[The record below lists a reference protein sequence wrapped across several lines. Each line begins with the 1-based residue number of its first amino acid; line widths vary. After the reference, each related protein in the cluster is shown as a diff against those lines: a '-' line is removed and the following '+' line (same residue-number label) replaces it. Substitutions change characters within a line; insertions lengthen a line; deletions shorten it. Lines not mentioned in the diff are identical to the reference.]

1 MNRLFNII
9 TFWGLWVSF
18 PVFSQEVPHTI
29 SFSQTSQK
37 ALDNTWMIAQ
47 DDHSFMYFANNEGL
61 ILYDG
66 SEWQTFTLPHK
77 QIIRSVAIDSKGNI
91 FTGAY
96 GEFGYWTQDENSQ
109 LQYHSLSE
117 NVHYNLAHSEEIWN
131 IVVKEE
137 YVLLQSFSTIYK
149 YDYREVTVI
158 KPPQGLTIMFI
169 HSVRGRDFLQV
180 RGKGVF
186 EILPDGGFRLLAGSE
201 ALAQMEVVAILP
213 YQDSGLII
221 GTSLNGLF
229 IWDNG
234 LLQPWA
240 IAANRL
246 FFENQLNKGIQLSS
260 GAYAFGTILNGVY
273 ILNPDGSLKWNL
285 NRKKGL
291 QNNTVLSVLEDVQQ
305 NLWLGLDKGI
315 DMIEL
320 NSPLIFFPDNDG
332 FLGTVFASVL
342 FEGQLYL
349 GTNHG
354 VYHRPWGDK
363 SQKNFTFLPGSQGQ
377 VWELKVV
384 DNQLFCGHNEG
395 TFRINRGKL
404 EKVSSITGGWMM
416 LRLPDHPDKLI
427 QCTYTGLVI
436 FAKDQQ
442 NTWRFSHRLPELRD
456 PIQKILFDKEG
467 FLWALNPY
475 KGLSRL
481 KIDAQQSHI
490 QTLRSFTK
498 KDGLPSEFDLDITQF
513 GDQIVIRSD
522 NQFFTFDY
530 ATQGLL
536 PIDSIMGQP
545 LEPGQYSL
553 INGVNDEWF
562 KVYPRMAE
570 FIKEK
575 EVKKVS
581 VSLVSSFTNIIALD
595 SQYYL
600 LGLNSGYA
608 LYKKNQPETGNYT
621 TTIRP
626 LITRVC
632 LVSEKDSGFCMSPL
646 TFTQPALQLKHNQ
659 NYLRFSFTY
668 PDYSH
673 SSRFRYRLDGFNETL
688 SEWGNEHFKEYSNLA
703 PGSYTFRVQNQ
714 WSENLAT
721 FSFSILPAWYET
733 IWAQILWVILSM
745 ATVVLLG
752 QYQAYRLEQ
761 HRREKER
768 LKQQELEHQ
777 LMEARNEKLQLEVL
791 GKSQELANSTMSL
804 VRKNEILL
812 DMKRELK
819 KIGAEFD
826 QSLPYK
832 YYRQILRLIDGNIT
846 NEYDWQVF
854 ETNFNQVHDQFF
866 KRLKAD
872 YPELTPGDL
881 QLAAFLR
888 INLPSKEIAPLLNM
902 SLRGIEN
909 KRYRLRK
916 KMGLKPEDNLTEL
929 LIKY

>member
-1 MNRLFNII
+1 MNRLFSII
-9 TFWGLWVSF
+9 TLGGLWVCF
-18 PVFSQEVPHTI
+18 PVFSQEVPHTMN
-29 SFSQTSQK
+29 FSQTSQK

-47 DDHSFMYFANNEGL
+47 DDHHFMYFANNEGL

-77 QIIRSVAIDSKGNI
+77 QIIRSVAIDKKGNI

-96 GEFGYWTQDENSQ
+96 GEFGYWAQDENSQ

-117 NVHYNLAHSEEIWN
+117 NVHYALAHSEEIWN
-131 IVVKEE
+131 IVVKEN

-149 YDYREVTVI
+149 YDYQEVTVI
-158 KPPQGLTIMFI
+158 KPPQELTIMFI
-169 HSVRGRDFLQV
+169 HSVREKDFLQV

-186 EILPDGGFRLLAGSE
+186 EISPDGVFHFLAGSE
-201 ALAQMEVVAILP
+201 LLAQMEVVAILP
-213 YQDSGLII
+213 YGDSGLMI

-229 IWDNG
+229 IWDNNT
-234 LLQPWA
+234 LKPWETE
-240 IAANRL
+240 ANHL
-246 FFENQLNKGIQLSS
+246 FSENQLNKGILLSS
-260 GAYAFGTILNGVY
+260 GGYAFGTILNGVY
-273 ILNPDGSLKWNL
+273 ILDQDGAVKWNL

-291 QNNTVLSVLEDVQQ
+291 QNNTVLSIWEDVQE

-320 NSPLIFFPDNDG
+320 NSPLTFFPDYDG
-332 FLGTVFASVL
+332 FLGTVFAAVL
-342 FEGQLYL
+342 FEDQLYL

-354 VYHRPWGDK
+354 IYYRPWGAH
-363 SQKNFTFLPGSQGQ
+363 SQKSFTFLPGSQGQ
-377 VWELKVV
+377 VWELKII

-404 EKVSSITGGWMM
+404 EKISSITGGWMM
-416 LRLPDHPDKLI
+416 LPLPDHADKLI

-436 FAKDQQ
+436 FTKDQQ
-442 NTWRFSHRLPELRD
+442 NNWHFSHRLPELRD
-456 PIQKILFDKEG
+456 PIQKIIFDKEG

-481 KIDAQQSHI
+481 KIDARQLHI
-490 QTLRSFTK
+490 QTLRSLTK
-498 KDGLPSEFDLDITQF
+498 EDGLPSEFDLDITRL

-530 ATQGLL
+530 TTQGLL
-536 PIDSIMGQP
+536 PIKTVMDQP
-545 LEPGQYSL
+545 LEAGEYS
-553 INGVNDEWF
+553 IIKGVNDEWF

-570 FIKEK
+570 FIKKK
-575 EVKKVS
+575 EVKKVA
-581 VSLVSSFTNIIALD
+581 VSLVSSFTNIIPLD

-608 LYKKNQPETGNYT
+608 LYKKNQRETM
-621 TTIRP
+621 IRQNAISP

-632 LVSEKDSGFCMSPL
+632 LVSERDSGFCMRPL
-646 TFTQPALQLKHNQ
+646 AVTQTVPKLKHNQ

-668 PDYSH
+668 PDYSQ
-673 SSRFRYRLDGFNETL
+673 SSRFRYQLEGFNETM

-703 PGSYTFRVQNQ
+703 PGTYTFRVQNQ
-714 WSENLAT
+714 LSENLAT
-721 FSFSILPAWYET
+721 YQFSILPAWYET
-733 IWAQILWVILSM
+733 IWAQIFWVILSM
-745 ATVVLLG
+745 GAVVLLG
-752 QYQAYRLEQ
+752 QYQAYRLELR
-761 HRREKER
+761 RREEEK
-768 LKQQELEHQ
+768 LKQQEWEHQ

-791 GKSQELANSTMSL
+791 GKSQELANSTMNL

-812 DMKRELK
+812 ELKRELK

-826 QSLPYK
+826 QGLPYK

-888 INLPSKEIAPLLNM
+888 INLPSKEIAPLLNI
-902 SLRGIEN
+902 SVRGIEN

-916 KMGLKPEDNLTEL
+916 KMGLQPEDNLTEL